1 MNSIFYQFFSR
12 FFFPPLLHLFILTIA
27 LILIFIESTAKLGKR
42 ILVFGIILFYLS
54 SSYWFVNLLSA
65 PLESP
70 FSQPNLE
77 HVSPPAGAIVV
88 LTGGK
93 FYTRLRTIW
102 GVELHQRFKD
112 LPLIISGGPIFR
124 EEDNL
129 AESEIAAE
137 IAKTLGVPAEKIIVE
152 KKSKN
157 TYENAYYTSEILKEK
172 NIKNFFLVTSG
183 FHMYRA
189 MAVFKKQGF
198 TPVPVPYENIYSRS
212 EKKKISFIDNYIPS
226 SEAFHSLFYVLHEYA
241 GLLWY
246 KINGYIM

>member
-12 FFFPPLLHLFILTIA
+12 FFFPPLLHIFILTIA

-70 FSQPNLE
+70 FPQPDFE

-102 GVELHQRFKD
+102 GVELHRRFKA

-124 EEDNL
+124 KEDNL

-137 IAKTLGVPAEKIIVE
+137 IAKNLGVPAEKIIVE
-152 KKSKN
+152 KKSKD

-183 FHMYRA
+183 IHMYRA

-198 TPVPVPYENIYSRS
+198 TPVPVPYENISRS
-212 EKKKISFIDNYIPS
+212 EKKKVSFIDNYIPS
-226 SEAFHSLFYVLHEYA
+226 SEAFYSLFYVLHEYA

-246 KINGYIM
+246 KINGYIL